1 MAQDDH
7 DPRDAYL
14 SGEVLSPDQPDRPA
28 SMPSLGGDDVSLAAD
43 LTRAE
48 VDQQVST
55 AKRYPRAVSTVQKN
69 IETMATLDMQTAMEC
84 IYVLP
89 RDGKKITGPSVRFAE
104 IVAQA
109 WGNCRIATR
118 VTNIGKTHLEATGI
132 FHDLETNIAIAK
144 SVSVRITTKNGR
156 RYGDDMIGV
165 AAAAGTAKAL
175 RNAVLAVVP
184 KGVWRKGLDKA
195 QAVIAGTAETLAA
208 RRHQMVVKMGE
219 EFGAKPAEIFQVLGV
234 ADLADVTLG
243 HMIQLAGVYTS
254 VSTGEARW
262 EDIVAH
268 SAPEAAQPPANKTL
282 AGANG
287 SKPAATKAEPAKEP
301 EKDAAPKPAAK
312 PKTTPKPEPEA
323 EAEKPQEGA
332 QEPQEGSG
340 ATIGPDEGET
350 QPDGA
355 ETGAE
360 TEGETQAADDTD
372 AGYVFEGGEAS
383 GAEDQD
389 DDHIP
394 EEWTAFIT
402 SMGSATDW
410 PGIRA
415 AVFAL
420 VKTPYFDSLET
431 TDQAGAFRMA
441 WNAMV
446 QLNGLT
452 NAPMP
457 DPAKMADAF
466 RVWLEHE
473 TDAQVIED
481 TWTKLASSAAYGKIP
496 QGGRDDLIKAK
507 KARKDALRQEN

>member
-28 SMPSLGGDDVSLAAD
+28 SLPSLGGDDVSLAAD

-69 IETMATLDMQTAMEC
+69 IETMATLDMQTATEC

-118 VTNIGKTHLEATGI
+118 VTSIGKTHLEATGI

-195 QAVIAGTAETLAA
+195 QAVMAGTTETLAA

-254 VSTGEARW
+254 VATGEARW
-262 EDIVAH
+262 EDIVAQ
-268 SAPEAAQPPANKTL
+268 SAPEASAPPANKTL

-287 SKPAATKAEPAKEP
+287 QKPAAEKAQPKASAPKAEPKAE
-301 EKDAAPKPAAK
+301 PKPKAD
-312 PKTTPKPEPEA
+312 PKPQ
-323 EAEKPQEGA
+323 EAEKPQESH
-332 QEPQEGSG
+332 QEAQEGSG
-340 ATIGPDEGET
+340 ATAGPAEAET
-350 QPDGA
+350 QPDGQ

-360 TEGETQAADDTD
+360 TESEAQNDDD
-372 AGYVFEGGEAS
+372 GDNGYVFEGDKGVET
-383 GAEDQD
+383 QD
-389 DDHIP
+389 DDDQIP
-394 EEWTAFIT
+394 AEWSAFVTGLGTA
-402 SMGSATDW
+402 ADW
-410 PGIRA
+410 PGIRG

-420 VKTPYFDSLET
+420 VKTPYFDSIEAA
-431 TDQAGAFRMA
+431 DQAGAFRMA

-446 QLNGLT
+446 QLNART
-452 NAPMP
+452 DAPIP

-473 TDAQVIED
+473 TNPETIEA

-507 KARKDALRQEN
+507 KARKDALREGN